1 MEETVLY
8 IFKIFFEKLTS
19 DYYHDFNFNNAKNS
33 AAAQKNFGKIM
44 QSILE
49 ILQKF
54 ISLNNRQI
62 DQTQKMWEFSLYFL
76 IAKIYL
82 KAKNSK
88 KSAEGAKE
96 RILTATIESQF
107 GTGFLN
113 SIMDDSAIL
122 GFFKLIVKNSLFQDN
137 ENLKN
142 SKNNKD
148 NKYNER
154 SLNISLD
161 FFFEILKLNK
171 DKEKVYKIWN
181 LIIDEN
187 TNQILTE
194 ISPKNFQQLI
204 YSVSKFVLKNF
215 FHLDYVKQIFEHSFF
230 LGFIKFRIK
239 QKFKY
244 LGDIIGIVTESLQ
257 KLQEAKGYGEEL
269 HKKVS
274 EYALDLLKTFGNNP
288 QVYISIQTFKAF
300 HAVN

>member
-8 IFKIFFEKLTS
+8 IFKIFFEKLIN
-19 DYYHDFNFNNAKNS
+19 DYYHEFNFSSAKNA
-33 AAAQKNFGKIM
+33 AAAQKNFSKIL
-44 QSILE
+44 QSIFE
-49 ILQKF
+49 ILLKF
-54 ISLNNRQI
+54 ISLNKSHI
-62 DQTQKMWEFSLYFL
+62 GQTQKMWEFSLYFL

-88 KSAEGAKE
+88 NSTGAKE
-96 RILTATIESQF
+96 RILTGAVESQF

-113 SIMDDSAIL
+113 SIMDESAIL
-122 GFFKLIVKNSLFQDN
+122 GFFKLIVKNSLFQEN

-148 NKYNER
+148 NKYNDR

-161 FFFEILKLNK
+161 FFFEIVKLNK
-171 DKEKVYKIWN
+171 DKEKVYKVWN

-187 TNQILTE
+187 TNQILNE
-194 ISPKNFQQLI
+194 ISPKNFQQLV
-204 YSVSKFVLKNF
+204 YSVAKFVLKNF

-230 LGFIKFRIK
+230 LGFIKFKIK

-244 LGDIIGIVTESLQ
+244 LGDLVGIVTENLQ
-257 KLQEAKGYGEEL
+257 KLQEGKVYGEDL

-288 QVYISIQTFKAF
+288 QNYISIQTFKGF
-300 HAVN
+300 HAVSF